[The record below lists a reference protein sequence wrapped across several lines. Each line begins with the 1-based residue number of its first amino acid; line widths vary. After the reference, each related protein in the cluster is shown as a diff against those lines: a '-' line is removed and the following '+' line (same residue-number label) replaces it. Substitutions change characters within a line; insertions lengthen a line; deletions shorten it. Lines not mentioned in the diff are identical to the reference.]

1 MASLTSYNKTEL
13 IGLVEQ
19 YRKQVDDLNAA
30 NEILSA
36 AADGDDAAA
45 PAAADIPSDMMM
57 TGFLRAVT
65 QVTRKKDNSVVDG
78 LYKFAVETSVPY
90 TDGQDADGA
99 YIWKRVSN
107 YKTVWFTADQA
118 LADQL
123 QGLLD
128 TNEWTLV
135 RNWYRYATSARN
147 IIDVQQ
153 RDHKTNEV
161 RRDEHGKPLM
171 RKALNHPA
179 DLKGQRVDVISSA
192 PKSAADDN
200 DVC

>member
-1 MASLTSYNKTEL
+1 MAQLKSLTKDQL
-13 IGLVEQ
+13 IALVESKEQ
-19 YRKQVDDLNAA
+19 LVADLEAA
-30 NEILSA
+30 NELLSS
-36 AADGDDAAA
+36 DQ
-45 PAAADIPSDMMM
+45 PAGGMDIPADMMM
-57 TGFLRAVT
+57 TGMLRAVT
-65 QVTRKKDNSVVDG
+65 PVTRKDKTVVDG
-78 LYKFAVETSVPY
+78 LFKFAVETAVSY
-90 TDGQDADGA
+90 TTGQDADGKN
-99 YIWKRVSN
+99 IWQRVN
-107 YKTVWFTADQA
+107 GYKTVWFTADQA

-128 TNEWTLV
+128 TNDWTLV

-153 RDHKTNEV
+153 RDYKTNEV